1 VDPKKG
7 DPEKVDPN
15 EMDPNRVDP
24 IAKDRRDAEARP
36 GLERPEQGVSPVLV
50 TDLASKTL
58 AVKEGDAFLY
68 SDLEGNLDHGGDY
81 GLGLYSKDTRFLSHF
96 RLTINGRDP
105 VLLSSS
111 SERGY
116 MSHVDLTNPDL
127 YDGEVLTVPQ
137 QTLNIRRIRAISG
150 RLFERVR
157 VKNYNPFAVAID
169 LEFNFGADFAD
180 IFEVRGMT
188 RDSSVPPQ
196 PPQVKDGTIEFL
208 YDGRDDVRRITRI
221 EFGARPDRVD
231 VDGLLATAVFRM
243 HLGPYQ
249 TKLIGMSID
258 PVIQD
263 GRPSP
268 VDFDHAVHELRRSYE
283 EWERESTQVVTD
295 NELFNELLD
304 RSLRDLRALH
314 TQTEGGAVLAAGIP
328 WYVTVFGRDA
338 LIASH
343 QLLMVNTRPARDA
356 LELLAAKQGTA
367 VDDWRDEQPG
377 KILHE
382 IRQGELARAGIVP
395 HTPYFG
401 SVDATPWFVIVYA
414 QHFRWT
420 GDVAFAEKLL
430 PAAEAALAWIDK
442 DGDADG
448 DGFVEYLC
456 RSPRGIRNQGWK
468 DSHDSVVHADGRLAE
483 PPIALSEVQAYVYLA
498 KERMGDVY
506 RALGRPEDARRLE
519 DEAEALKRRFNEAFW
534 MEDEKFFAEA
544 LDADKRQVRTVTSN
558 PGHALYCGIVD
569 EEKAT
574 PLAKRLLSPDM
585 FSGWGIRTMSK
596 AAAAYN
602 PMSYHNG
609 SVWPHD
615 NALIAAGLKRYGF
628 ARSTN
633 RVATAL
639 FDAAVQADYL
649 RLPELFCGFTR
660 RTPNRPVSYPIAC
673 SPQAWAAGSPYLML
687 QAMLGISAR
696 AHQNLLTVNLPHL
709 PTWLNTVEVRNL
721 AVGDSRISVV
731 FRREGEI
738 TSFSLLAREGDV
750 RVVME
755 E

>member
-1 VDPKKG
+1 MTAEPSDRGAGAPTALPETIPG
-7 DPEKVDPN
+7 DRP
-15 EMDPNRVDP
+15 
-24 IAKDRRDAEARP
+24 ARP
-36 GLERPEQGVSPVLV
+36 TAPVLV

-58 AVKEGDAFLY
+58 AVKEGDTFLY

-81 GLGLYSKDTRFLSHF
+81 GLGLYAKDTRFLSHF
-96 RLTINGRDP
+96 RLTVNGRDP
-105 VLLSSS
+105 VLLTSS

-127 YDGEVLTVPQ
+127 YDGDVVSVPQ
-137 QTLNIRRIRAISG
+137 QTLNIRRVRAIYG

-157 VKNYNPFAVAID
+157 VKNYNPFPASLE
-169 LEFNFGADFAD
+169 LEFSFGADFAD
-180 IFEVRGMT
+180 IFEVRGMS
-188 RDSSVPPQ
+188 RDVPEPPRPPRVLDDSV
-196 PPQVKDGTIEFL
+196 EFT
-208 YDGRDDVRRITRI
+208 YDGRDHIHRATRI
-221 EFGARPDRVD
+221 AFGARPDRVE
-231 VDGLLATAVFRM
+231 VEGALATAVFRM

-249 TKLIGMSID
+249 TKLVGLSVD
-258 PVIQD
+258 PIVEND
-263 GRPSP
+263 RPRTA
-268 VDFDHAVHELRRSYE
+268 DFDQAVHELRRSYE
-283 EWERESTQVVTD
+283 EWERESTAVVTD
-295 NELFNELLD
+295 NELFNQLLN
-304 RSLRDLRALH
+304 RSLRDLRALR
-314 TQTEGGAVLAAGIP
+314 TDTDGGSILAAGIP

-338 LIASH
+338 LIAAH
-343 QLLMVNTRPARDA
+343 QMLTVNPRPAREA
-356 LELLAAKQGTA
+356 LEFLAATQGTA

-395 HTPYFG
+395 HSPYYG
-401 SVDATPWFVIVYA
+401 SVDSTPWFLILYA

-420 GDVAFAEKLL
+420 GDLVLAEKLL
-430 PAAEAALAWIDK
+430 PAAEAALGWIDRF
-442 DGDADG
+442 GDLDG
-448 DGFVEYLC
+448 DGFVEYLS

-468 DSHDSVVHADGRLAE
+468 DSHDSVVHADGSLAE
-483 PPIALSEVQAYVYLA
+483 PPIALAEVQGYVYVA
-498 KERMGDVY
+498 KQRMADVY
-506 RALGRPEDARRLE
+506 RAIGRPEDALRL
-519 DEAEALKRRFNEAFW
+519 EAEAARLRLAFNQAFW
-534 MEDEKFFAEA
+534 MEDEQYFAEA

-558 PGHALYCGIVD
+558 PGHGLYCGIID
-569 EEKAT
+569 DDKAA

-596 AAAAYN
+596 AAAGYN

-615 NALIAAGLKRYGF
+615 NALIAAGLKRYGY
-628 ARSTN
+628 ARWTN

-639 FDAAVQADYL
+639 FDAAVQADYF

-660 RTPNRPVSYPIAC
+660 RSPNRPVSYPIAC
-673 SPQAWAAGSPYLML
+673 SPQAWAAGSPYLLL

-721 AVGDSRISVV
+721 AVGESRISLV

-738 TSFSLLAREGDV
+738 TSFSLLSREGDV

>member
-1 VDPKKG
+1 MSADPDRP
-7 DPEKVDPN
+7 DPAAAAGQG
-15 EMDPNRVDP
+15 RL
-24 IAKDRRDAEARP
+24 EAART
-36 GLERPEQGVSPVLV
+36 PVVV

-58 AVKEGDAFLY
+58 AVKEGDTFLY
-68 SDLEGNLDHGGDY
+68 SDLEGNLDHRGDF
-81 GLGLYSKDTRFLSHF
+81 GLGLYARDTRYLSHF
-96 RLTINGRDP
+96 RMTMNGRDL

-111 SERGY
+111 SERAY

-137 QTLNIRRIRAISG
+137 QTLNVRRIRAISG

-157 VKNYNPFAVAID
+157 LKNYNAFPVTID
-169 LEFNFGADFAD
+169 LEFHFGADFSD
-180 IFEVRGMT
+180 IFEVRGMAREGT
-188 RDSSVPPQ
+188 EPPR
-196 PPQVKDGTIEFL
+196 PPTVHDAIIEF
-208 YDGRDDVRRITRI
+208 DHRGRDGLRRTTRI
-221 EFGARPDRVD
+221 EFGGLPDRTG
-231 VDGLLATAVFRM
+231 VDGDIATASFRL

-249 TKLIGMSID
+249 TKLIGLSVDAILED
-258 PVIQD
+258 E
-263 GRPSP
+263 RPSSQ
-268 VDFDHAVHELRRSYE
+268 DFDQAVHQLRRSYE
-283 EWERESTQVVTD
+283 AWDRESAEIITD
-295 NELFNELLD
+295 NELFNQLLA
-304 RSLRDLRALH
+304 RSRRDLRALY
-314 TQTEGGAVLAAGIP
+314 TDTDGGSIIAAGIP
-328 WYVTVFGRDA
+328 WYVTVFGRDS

-343 QLLMVNTRPARDA
+343 QMLLVNQRPAREA
-356 LELLAAKQGTA
+356 LELLAAKQGTT

-395 HTPYFG
+395 HSPYYG
-401 SVDATPWFVIVYA
+401 SVDSTPWFVMLYA
-414 QHFRWT
+414 MHLRWT
-420 GDVAFAEKLL
+420 GDVGFAEKLL
-430 PAAEAALAWIDK
+430 PAAEAALEWIDRY
-442 DGDADG
+442 GDLDG

-456 RSPRGIRNQGWK
+456 RSPKGIRNQGWK

-483 PPIALSEVQAYVYLA
+483 PPIALAEVQGYVYLA
-498 KERMGDVY
+498 KQRMADVY
-506 RALGRPEDARRLE
+506 RALARPAEAARL
-519 DEAEALKRRFNEAFW
+519 EAEADDLKRRYNEAFW
-534 MEDEKFFAEA
+534 MEEEQFFAEA
-544 LDADKRQVRTVTSN
+544 LDRDKQQVRTVTSN
-558 PGHALYCGIVD
+558 PGHGLYCGIVD
-569 EEKAT
+569 EEKAA
-574 PLAKRLLSPDM
+574 PLTKRLLSPDM
-585 FSGWGIRTMSK
+585 FSGWGVRTMSK
-596 AAAAYN
+596 SAPAYN

-687 QAMLGISAR
+687 QAILGISAR
-696 AHQNLLTVNLPHL
+696 AHENLLTVNTPHL

-721 AVGDSRISVV
+721 AIGESRISLV

-738 TSFSLLAREGDV
+738 TSFSLLSREGDV